1 MVIQYKV
8 VSHEINMYAY
18 VHIYVYMNTQATIN
32 SSGCVYIFMCI
43 YVTTATMIIKTS
55 SEGKCGRGCR
65 E

>member
-1 MVIQYKV
+1 
-8 VSHEINMYAY
+8 
-18 VHIYVYMNTQATIN
+18 MNTQATIN